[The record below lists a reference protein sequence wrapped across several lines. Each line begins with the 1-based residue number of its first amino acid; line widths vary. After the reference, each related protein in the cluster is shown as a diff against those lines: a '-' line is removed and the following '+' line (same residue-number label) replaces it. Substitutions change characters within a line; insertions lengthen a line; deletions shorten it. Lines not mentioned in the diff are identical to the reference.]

1 MGFALRRAA
10 GALGRFV
17 QGAVYLMGF
26 ALRRAAGA
34 FLLFLGLLLG
44 VLGIFGIFRVFRVL
58 RVLRVF
64 RGLRWILRV
73 LRILRGLRRI
83 LRVFRILGILRVLRG
98 LRRVLRILR
107 GLRPAGFAAGGSG
120 LIFILRRGLISG
132 GTGFRLGFA
141 VICRRALGLVRIRCG
156 DSSGRGGPRRRA
168 AGILTVGYGQRT
180 GEHHGDHQCEA
191 DDSCQ

>member
-1 MGFALRRAA
+1 
-10 GALGRFV
+10 
-17 QGAVYLMGF
+17 MGF

-44 VLGIFGIFRVFRVL
+44 VLGIFGIFGILRFFRILGIL
-58 RVLRVF
+58 RVLR
-64 RGLRWILRV
+64 GLRRILRV

-141 VICRRALGLVRIRCG
+141 VIRRRALGLVRIRRGC
-156 DSSGRGGPRRRA
+156 SSGRGGPRRRV
-168 AGILTVGYGQRT
+168 AGILTVGDSQRT
-180 GEHHGDHQCEA
+180 GEHHGDHQSKA
-191 DDSCQ
+191 DDSRQ

>member
-1 MGFALRRAA
+1 MGL
-10 GALGRFV
+10 
-17 QGAVYLMGF
+17 

-44 VLGIFGIFRVFRVL
+44 VLGIFGIFGILRFFRIL
-58 RVLRVF
+58 E
-64 RGLRWILRV
+64 ILRV
-73 LRILRGLRRI
+73 LRGLRRI

-120 LIFILRRGLISG
+120 LIFTLRRGLISG

-141 VICRRALGLVRIRCG
+141 VIRRRALGLVRIRRGC
-156 DSSGRGGPRRRA
+156 SSGRGGPRRRV

-191 DDSCQ
+191 DDGCQ

>member
-1 MGFALRRAA
+1 MGLALRRAA
-10 GALGRFV
+10 GAFRRFV

-44 VLGIFGIFRVFRVL
+44 VLGIFGVFRVL

-64 RGLRWILRV
+64 RSLRRILRV
-73 LRILRGLRRI
+73 LRILRGLRRT
-83 LRVFRILGILRVLRG
+83 LRVFRVLEILRVLRG

-120 LIFILRRGLISG
+120 LIFTLRRGLISG

-141 VICRRALGLVRIRCG
+141 VIRRRALGLVRIRRGC
-156 DSSGRGGPRRRA
+156 SSGRGGPRRRV

-191 DDSCQ
+191 DDGCQ